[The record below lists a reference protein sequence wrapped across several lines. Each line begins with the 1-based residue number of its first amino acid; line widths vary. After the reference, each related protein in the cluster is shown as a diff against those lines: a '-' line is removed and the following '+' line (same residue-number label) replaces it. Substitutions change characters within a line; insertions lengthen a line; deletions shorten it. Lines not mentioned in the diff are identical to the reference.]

1 MTKSASARITEGV
14 IWKQLLSFFF
24 PIFLGT
30 LFQQLYNTADTVIV
44 GRAVGTQALAA
55 VGSTSAFVN
64 LVNGFFIGLSTGAT
78 VLLSQFYGA
87 EDRQGVDDSL
97 HTGMALSLILGL
109 LTVLVGVGSAP
120 WMLKLT
126 KIPEECMTDALTYTR
141 IYFSGALAS
150 MVYNM
155 GAGILRA
162 MGDSRRPMVYLIVA
176 CFSNIVLDLVLV
188 VGLQMGVAG
197 AALATVLSQCLSA
210 TLVVITLWK
219 KQGLRLR
226 KLSLKGT
233 LLARILRV
241 GLPAG
246 LQFITFDISNV
257 LIQSGINSFG
267 ATTIAGWTAYVKT
280 DAIVWMISGAFGVSV
295 TTFVGQNFGAQKYDR
310 IRRSVSTC
318 MVMSVGTQL
327 ALSTLLLLLRYP
339 ILGIYTTDPAV
350 IRAGAYVMLWIVP
363 FNAIFMPVE
372 VFAGAMR
379 GTGYSVMPTVITCT
393 SVCLFRVL
401 WVAIPVAL
409 WHSVEMLALAYP
421 LSWILSA
428 TVFYIAYRRGTWLHK
443 RIRDCGMTPENNL

>member
-1 MTKSASARITEGV
+1 MSKIAPTRITEGV

-87 EDRQGVDDSL
+87 EDRQGVDDAL
-97 HTGMALSLILGL
+97 HTGMALSGILGL
-109 LTVLVGVGSAP
+109 LTVLVGVGAAP
-120 WMLKLT
+120 WMVVLT
-126 KIPEECMTDALTYTR
+126 KIPEDCRADALTYTR

-150 MVYNM
+150 MIYNM

-162 MGDSRRPMVYLIVA
+162 MGDSKRPMVFLIIA

-188 VGLQMGVAG
+188 VVLQMGVAG

-210 TLVVITLWK
+210 VLVVVTLWK
-219 KQGLRLR
+219 RQGLRLR
-226 KLSLKGT
+226 KLSLKGN

-280 DAIVWMISGAFGVSV
+280 DSIVWMISGAFGVSV
-295 TTFVGQNFGAQKYDR
+295 TTFVGQNFGAQKYGR

-318 MVMSVGTQL
+318 MIMSVGTQL
-327 ALSTLLLLLRYP
+327 ALSAILLLLRFP
-339 ILGIYTTDPAV
+339 ILSIYTTDPEV

-363 FNAIFMPVE
+363 FNAVFMPVE

-379 GTGYSVMPTVITCT
+379 GTGYSAMPTVITCT

-401 WVAIPVAL
+401 WVAVPVAL

-443 RIRDCGMTPENNL
+443 RIRECGLTPEVR

>member
-1 MTKSASARITEGV
+1 MNKIAPARITEGV

-64 LVNGFFIGLSTGAT
+64 LINGFFIGLSTGAT

-87 EDRQGVDDSL
+87 EDRQGVEDAL
-97 HTGMALSLILGL
+97 HTGMALSVILGL
-109 LTVLVGVGSAP
+109 LTVLLGVCSAP
-120 WMLKLT
+120 WMMVLT
-126 KIPEECMTDALTYTR
+126 KIPEDCRADALTYTR

-150 MVYNM
+150 MIYNM

-162 MGDSRRPMVYLIVA
+162 MGDSKRPMVFLIIA

-188 VGLQMGVAG
+188 VVLQMGVAG

-210 TLVVITLWK
+210 VLVVVTLWK
-219 KQGLRLR
+219 SQGLRLR
-226 KLSLKGT
+226 KLSLKGN

-280 DAIVWMISGAFGVSV
+280 DSIVWMISGAFGVSV
-295 TTFVGQNFGAQKYDR
+295 TTFVGQNFGAQKYGR

-318 MVMSVGTQL
+318 MIMSVGTQL
-327 ALSTLLLLLRYP
+327 VLSALLILLRYP
-339 ILGIYTTDPAV
+339 ILSVYTTDPEV

-379 GTGYSVMPTVITCT
+379 GTGYSAMPTVITCT

-443 RIRDCGMTPENNL
+443 RIRECGMAAEVR